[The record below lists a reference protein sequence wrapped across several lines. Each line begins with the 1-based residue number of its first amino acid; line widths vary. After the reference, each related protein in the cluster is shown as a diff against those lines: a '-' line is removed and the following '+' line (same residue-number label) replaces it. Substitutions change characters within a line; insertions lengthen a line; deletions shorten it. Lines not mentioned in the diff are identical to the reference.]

1 MLIGLLQV
9 LLASMMCNNCI
20 QCINVRTPVTPV
32 SAFFCTHTVL
42 DLYVDLTFRPML
54 PIVILVTKS
63 SQQNLNGKQHTSG
76 TQETTN
82 KVYKT
87 LQTRSL

>member
-42 DLYVDLTFRPML
+42 DLYVDLAFRPML
-54 PIVILVTKS
+54 PIVILITKS
-63 SQQNLNGKQHTSG
+63 SQQNLNNKTRHDFK
-76 TQETTN
+76 TQLALIHVTH
-82 KVYKT
+82 V
-87 LQTRSL
+87 LMIVC